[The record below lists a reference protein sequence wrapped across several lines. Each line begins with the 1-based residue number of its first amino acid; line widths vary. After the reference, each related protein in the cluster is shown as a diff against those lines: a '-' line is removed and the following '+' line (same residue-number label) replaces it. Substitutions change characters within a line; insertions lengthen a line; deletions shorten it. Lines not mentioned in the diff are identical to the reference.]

1 MLVKELIN
9 HLEKMDENSTIKLE
23 VKTKAA
29 DNEEIPTYADIQ
41 SIEFGENRVVL
52 KGDDELIEWD

>member
-9 HLEKMDENSTIKLE
+9 HLEKMDENSTIKLK
-23 VKTKAA
+23 VKTKVA

-41 SIEFGENRVVL
+41 SIEFDENRVVL

>member
-23 VKTKAA
+23 VKTRVAV
-29 DNEEIPTYADIQ
+29 DEEIPTYADIQ
-41 SIEFGENRVVL
+41 SIEFSENRVVL